1 MVALYEKIR
10 GDRMVWVIVL
20 LLSVVSILVVYSST
34 GQLAYKY
41 KEGNTFYYFFK
52 HFIILFMGLGIIY
65 LTHKIKYSYYSR
77 IAQVLYWI
85 SLPLLLL
92 TMIIGVNLNGASR
105 WVNIFGISF
114 QPSDLAKLAL
124 IMYLARILSRKQDKI
139 NDFKEGFLPI
149 VIPVLVVCA
158 LILPADFSTT
168 ALIFATS
175 LVIMFIGRV
184 NWKFLGILIGSSIVG
199 LVMFILIAVQFLP
212 DSRVQTWEN
221 RLENFWEGGDESNQ
235 NYQANL
241 AKSAIANGGTFGTF
255 FHGENKNALP
265 QAYSDYVYASII
277 EEIGMVGGLLVLFLY
292 ILLFFRSIKIAIKC
306 KKVFGS
312 LLAVGC
318 SFSLVF
324 QAMSN
329 MAVAVGLFPV
339 TGQPLPLISMG
350 GTSIWF
356 TSISI
361 GIILSVSRDGEAEA

>member
-10 GDRMVWVIVL
+10 GDRIVWGIVI
-20 LLSVVSILVVYSST
+20 LLSVISILVIYSST

-52 HFIILFMGLGIIY
+52 HFIILFMGFGIIY
-65 LTHKIKYSYYSR
+65 FTHKIKYTYYSR
-77 IAQVLYWI
+77 IAQVLFI
-85 SLPLLLL
+85 VSIPLLIL
-92 TMIIGVNLNGASR
+92 TMVAGVNLNGASR
-105 WVNIFGISF
+105 WINIFGISF
-114 QPSDLAKLAL
+114 QPSDLAKLSL
-124 IMYLARILSRKQDKI
+124 IMILARILSRKQDKV
-139 NDFKEGFLPI
+139 NNFKEGF
-149 VIPVLVVCA
+149 IPVCLPVIAICA

-184 NWKFLGILIGSSIVG
+184 NWKFLLALIGTAIVG
-199 LVMFILIAVQFLP
+199 VVFFILIAVQVLP
-212 DSRVQTWEN
+212 ESRVQTWKN
-221 RLENFWEGGDESNQ
+221 RVENFWADGSDSNQ

-255 FHGENKNALP
+255 FHGENKNQLP
-265 QAYSDYVYASII
+265 QAYSDYVYASIV
-277 EEIGMVGGLLVLFLY
+277 EEIGLIGGLVVLSLY
-292 ILLFFRSIKIAIKC
+292 LLLLFRSIKIAIKC
-306 KKVFGS
+306 KKIFGS

-318 SFSLVF
+318 AFSLVF

-361 GIILSVSRDGEAEA
+361 GIILSVSRDGETA